1 MKTYFIKNSILTIS
15 LFIIS
20 TSSIFTLSSCNKE
33 DTDTDSNNTPTVT
46 NDNYYVKYVISSNYP
61 RIFSNWSVTTPQGK
75 YTKNDYQTRHWEQT
89 YGPVKKGFKCE
100 VLVENGEPT
109 IEIYASK
116 NQEPFALKANA
127 TGTSASYVINF

>member
-20 TSSIFTLSSCNKE
+20 TLSIFTLSSCNKE
-33 DTDTDSNNTPTVT
+33 DTDSNNTPTVT

-75 YTKNDYQTRHWEQT
+75 YTKNGYQTRHWEQT